1 VAAKLGL
8 RVEFV
13 PSGIEAIYE
22 DLANAKADMA
32 ASAVPYA
39 PEQGWRAS
47 FSSFYFNAGQ
57 VLVVPRGTL
66 IAGVQQ
72 LGGHRVGAPLG
83 SEADTYLRKLRANDP
98 TISAQSNY
106 DTAAEVLADLRRGA
120 LDAAIVDNAA
130 ALQAVGRD
138 PALRLIEPALTLEPY
153 VLAMPVAA
161 FQLRAEVNRALEELR
176 AEQFFEQLNE
186 KWFVGR

>member
-1 VAAKLGL
+1 
-8 RVEFV
+8 V
-13 PSGIEAIYE
+13 P
-22 DLANAKADMA
+22 K
-32 ASAVPYA
+32 
-39 PEQGWRAS
+39 
-47 FSSFYFNAGQ
+47 
-57 VLVVPRGTL
+57 GTL

-186 KWFVGR
+186 KWFVGP